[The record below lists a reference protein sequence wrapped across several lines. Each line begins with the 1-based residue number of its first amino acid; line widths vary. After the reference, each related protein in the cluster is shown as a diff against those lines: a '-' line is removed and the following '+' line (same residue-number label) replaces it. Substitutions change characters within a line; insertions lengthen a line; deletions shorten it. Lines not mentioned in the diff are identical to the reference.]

1 MRICIV
7 AEGSYPYVTG
17 GVSSWIHSLARNMPE
32 HEFVIYAIAAER
44 KQKGQFKY
52 TLPDNIVEVQE
63 IFLDE
68 YMQLEGEW
76 GHHLRLTPDQ
86 RQSIKALISGEGDL
100 DWSRIFSVLCDP
112 KLSNAAN
119 FLMSR
124 DFFDIM
130 SQLCEEKYEQLP
142 FTEMFWT
149 VRSMVLPLLL
159 TVQKPLP
166 QADLY
171 HAVSTGY
178 AGVLASLAKYL
189 YGKPVMLTE
198 HGIYSRER
206 EEEIIKADW
215 VDGYFKDIWIR
226 YFYTL
231 STCAYQ
237 YADEV
242 ITLFNR
248 NREIQIEL
256 GCEADKIRIIPNG
269 VAAADYEN
277 LQVKAPGEPIYIGGV
292 VRVVPIKDVKTMI
305 QSFNVIKRQV
315 PEAKFFIM
323 GPYEEDPEY
332 YEECR
337 LMVELLQV
345 EDVIFTGSINVKEY
359 IGQMDILLLTS
370 ISEGQPLAVLEGLAA
385 GKPMV
390 TTDVGSC
397 KELIYGNNDE
407 FGPAGSVVPVMS
419 YERIGEEVIQLCRS
433 EELRQRMGENG
444 RNRVRS
450 LYTNHNFI
458 TGYQN
463 LYQTCGGLNGW
474 PVSVSN

>member
-44 KQKGQFKY
+44 KQQGKFKY
-52 TLPDNIVEVQE
+52 TLPDNIVEVRE

-68 YMQLEGEW
+68 YMQLDGEW
-76 GHHLRLTPDQ
+76 GHQLRLQRHQ
-86 RQSIKALISGEGDL
+86 RQAITSLISGEGKL
-100 DWSRIFSVLCDP
+100 DWRQIFDVLCDH
-112 KLSNAAN
+112 KLSNPAN

-130 SQLCEEKYEQLP
+130 SKLCEEKYEQLP

-149 VRSMVLPLLL
+149 VRSMILPLLL

-166 QADLY
+166 EADVY

-178 AGVLASLAKYL
+178 AGVLASLGKYL
-189 YGKPVMLTE
+189 YNKPVLLTE

-242 ITLFNR
+242 ITLFGR

-256 GCEADKIRIIPNG
+256 GCDEEKISIVPNG
-269 VAAADYEN
+269 VTSSDYLN
-277 LQVKAPGEPIYIGGV
+277 LPIKPAGEPIYIGGI
-292 VRVVPIKDVKTMI
+292 VRVVPIKDIKTMI
-305 QSFNVIKRQV
+305 QSFQIVKRQV
-315 PEAKFFIM
+315 PQAKFFIM
-323 GPYEEDPEY
+323 GPYEEDPDY

-337 LMVELLQV
+337 LMVELLKI

-359 IGQMDILLLTS
+359 IGQMDILVLTS

-397 KELIYGNNDE
+397 KELIYGNHDD
-407 FGPAGSVVPVMS
+407 FGAAGSVVPVMS
-419 YERIGEEVIQLCRS
+419 YERIGEEIVKLCKNEDHR
-433 EELRQRMGENG
+433 LQMGENG
-444 RNRVRS
+444 RKRVSS

-458 TGYQN
+458 SSYQQ
-463 LYQTCGGLNGW
+463 LYHTYGGVQSW